1 MMKVL
6 VVEDDRSISDLI
18 RMNLEIAGYET
29 LQAYN
34 GREAL
39 DFLDRKVFQ
48 IVILDVMLPGMSGFD
63 ILQELKRRGLPVI
76 FLTARDQMSDK
87 VRALNLGA
95 DDYMVKPFEAVELI
109 ARMAAVLRRYHRHP
123 SIFINDLEIC
133 MDERVVRKQG
143 QEVYLTHK
151 EFELL
156 ALFIQ
161 NQSIALSREQILE
174 HVWGYDY
181 MGETRTVDM
190 HVQRLRSKLGL
201 QEEIV
206 TVYKTGYR
214 FDISK
219 SHSTN
224 HNKDK

>member
-1 MMKVL
+1 MLKVL
-6 VVEDDRSISDLI
+6 IVEDDQSISDLI
-18 RMNLEIAGYET
+18 RMNLEIAGYEVR
-29 LQAYN
+29 QAYN
-34 GREAL
+34 AREAL
-39 DFLDRKVFQ
+39 DGLDREVLH

-63 ILQELKRRGLPVI
+63 ILQELKKRGLPVI

-109 ARMAAVLRRYHRHP
+109 ARMAAVLRRYRSRP
-123 SIFINDLEIC
+123 NIVIRDLEIC
-133 MDERVVRKQG
+133 MEERVVRKQG

-156 ALFIQ
+156 ALFIH
-161 NQSIALSREQILE
+161 NQAIALSREQILE

-190 HVQRLRSKLGL
+190 HVQRLRSKLNL
-201 QEEIV
+201 QDAIV
-206 TVYKTGYR
+206 TVYKIGYR
-214 FDISK
+214 FDIPK
-219 SHSTN
+219 
-224 HNKDK
+224 

>member
-6 VVEDDRSISDLI
+6 VVEDDQSISDLI
-18 RMNLEIAGYET
+18 RMNLEIAGYDS
-29 LQAYN
+29 LQAYD

-39 DFLDRKVFQ
+39 DFLDREGFH

-63 ILQELKRRGLPVI
+63 ILQEIKRRNLPVI

-109 ARMAAVLRRYHRHP
+109 ARMAAVLRRYRSHP
-123 SIFINDLEIC
+123 SIVIRDLEIC
-133 MDERVVRKQG
+133 MDERVVRRQG

-161 NQSIALSREQILE
+161 NQAIALSREQILE

-201 QEEIV
+201 QNAII
-206 TVYKTGYR
+206 TVYKIGYR
-214 FDISK
+214 FDIPK
-219 SHSTN
+219 SL
-224 HNKDK
+224 

>member
-1 MMKVL
+1 MKVL
-6 VVEDDRSISDLI
+6 VVEDDQSISDLI
-18 RMNLEIAGYET
+18 RMNLEIAGYEA

-34 GREAL
+34 GSEAL
-39 DFLDRKVFQ
+39 DFLDSEGLH

-76 FLTARDQMSDK
+76 FLTAREQMSDK

-109 ARMAAVLRRYHRHP
+109 ARMAAVLRRYRSHP
-123 SIFINDLEIC
+123 RLVIRDLEIC
-133 MDERVVRKQG
+133 MEERVVRKQG
-143 QEVYLTHK
+143 QEIYLTHK

-161 NQSIALSREQILE
+161 NQAIALSREQILE

-201 QEEIV
+201 QDAIV
-206 TVYKTGYR
+206 TVYKIGYR
-214 FDISK
+214 FDIPK
-219 SHSTN
+219 LL
-224 HNKDK
+224 

>member
-6 VVEDDRSISDLI
+6 VVEDDQSISDLI
-18 RMNLEIAGYET
+18 RMNLEIAGYEV
-29 LQAYN
+29 LQAYD

-39 DFLDRKVFQ
+39 DFLDSEGLH

-76 FLTARDQMSDK
+76 FLTAREQMSDK

-109 ARMAAVLRRYHRHP
+109 ARIAAVLRRYRSHP
-123 SIFINDLEIC
+123 RLVIRDLEIC
-133 MDERVVRKQG
+133 MEERVVRRQG

-161 NQSIALSREQILE
+161 NQAIALSREQILE

-201 QEEIV
+201 QDAIV
-206 TVYKTGYR
+206 TVYKIGYR
-214 FDISK
+214 FDIPK
-219 SHSTN
+219 LI
-224 HNKDK
+224 

>member
-1 MMKVL
+1 MKVL

-18 RMNLEIAGYET
+18 RMNLEIAGYEVR
-29 LQAYN
+29 QAYD

-39 DFLDRKVFQ
+39 DFLDREVFHM
-48 IVILDVMLPGMSGFD
+48 VILDVMLPEMSGFD
-63 ILQELKRRGLPVI
+63 ILQEMKRRGLPVI
-76 FLTARDQMSDK
+76 FLTARDQLSDK

-95 DDYMVKPFEAVELI
+95 DDYIVKPFAAVELI
-109 ARMAAVLRRYHRHP
+109 ARMAAVLRRYRSQP
-123 SIFINDLEIC
+123 RIVFRDLEIC
-133 MDERVVRKQG
+133 MDERVVRKAG

-156 ALFIQ
+156 ALFLQ
-161 NQSIALSREQILE
+161 NQAVALSREQILE

-181 MGETRTVDM
+181 VGETRTVDM

-201 QEEIV
+201 QDEIV

-214 FDISK
+214 FDSPK
-219 SHSTN
+219 SE
-224 HNKDK
+224 

>member
-1 MMKVL
+1 MLIKVL
-6 VVEDDRSISDLI
+6 VVEDDQSISDLI
-18 RMNLEIAGYET
+18 RMNLEIAGYKT
-29 LQAYN
+29 WQAYD
-34 GREAL
+34 GGAAL
-39 DFLDRKVFQ
+39 GFLDKEMFH
-48 IVILDVMLPGMSGFD
+48 IVVLDVMLPGMSGFD

-109 ARMAAVLRRYHRHP
+109 ARMAAVLRRYRSHP
-123 SIFINDLEIC
+123 RIVIRDLEIC
-133 MDERVVRKQG
+133 MEERMVRKEG

-161 NQSIALSREQILE
+161 NKAIALSREQILE

-201 QEEIV
+201 QDAIV
-206 TVYKTGYR
+206 TVYKIGYR
-214 FDISK
+214 FDIPKSK
-219 SHSTN
+219 
-224 HNKDK
+224 

>member
-1 MMKVL
+1 M

-18 RMNLEIAGYET
+18 RMNLEIAGYAVR
-29 LQAYN
+29 QAYD
-34 GREAL
+34 GRETF
-39 DFLDRKVFQ
+39 DFLDREVFN

-63 ILQELKRRGLPVI
+63 ILRELKGRDLPVI
-76 FLTARDQMSDK
+76 FLTARDRVSDK

-109 ARMAAVLRRYHRHP
+109 ARIAAVLRRYRSHP
-123 SIFINDLEIC
+123 SIVIRDLEIC
-133 MDERVVRKQG
+133 LEERVVRKQG

-156 ALFIQ
+156 NLFIQ
-161 NQSIALSREQILE
+161 NRAIALSREQILE
-174 HVWGYDY
+174 HIWGYDY

-201 QEEIV
+201 QDVIV
-206 TVYKTGYR
+206 TVYKIGYR
-214 FDISK
+214 FDIHK
-219 SHSTN
+219 
-224 HNKDK
+224 

>member
-18 RMNLEIAGYET
+18 RMNLEIADYEVR
-29 LQAYN
+29 QAYD

-39 DFLDRKVFQ
+39 DFLDREVFHM
-48 IVILDVMLPGMSGFD
+48 VILDVMLPEMNGFD
-63 ILQELKRRGLPVI
+63 ILQEMKRRGLPVI
-76 FLTARDQMSDK
+76 FLTARDQLSDK

-95 DDYMVKPFEAVELI
+95 DDYIVKPFAAVELI
-109 ARMAAVLRRYHRHP
+109 ARMAAVLRRYRSHP
-123 SIFINDLEIC
+123 RIAFRDLEIC
-133 MDERVVRKQG
+133 MDERVVRKEG

-156 ALFIQ
+156 ALFLQ
-161 NQSIALSREQILE
+161 NQAVALSREQILE

-181 MGETRTVDM
+181 VGETRTVDM

-201 QEEIV
+201 QDEIV
-206 TVYKTGYR
+206 TVYKIGYR
-214 FDISK
+214 FDIPRSE
-219 SHSTN
+219 
-224 HNKDK
+224 

>member
-1 MMKVL
+1 MLKVL
-6 VVEDDRSISDLI
+6 VVEDDQSISDLI

-29 LQAYN
+29 LQAYD

-39 DFLDRKVFQ
+39 DFLDREVLH

-76 FLTARDQMSDK
+76 FLTAKDQMSDK

-109 ARMAAVLRRYHRHP
+109 ARMTAVLRRYRSND
-123 SIFINDLEIC
+123 SIFIRDLAIC
-133 MDERVVRKQG
+133 LDERVVRKKG

-156 ALFIQ
+156 SLFIQ
-161 NQSIALSREQILE
+161 NQAIALSREQILD
-174 HVWGYDY
+174 HVWGFDY
-181 MGETRTVDM
+181 LGETRTVDM

-201 QEEIV
+201 QDAIV
-206 TVYKTGYR
+206 TIYKIGYR
-214 FDISK
+214 FDLPKSK
-219 SHSTN
+219 
-224 HNKDK
+224 

>member
-1 MMKVL
+1 LMKVL
-6 VVEDDRSISDLI
+6 VVEDDQSISDLI
-18 RMNLEIAGYET
+18 RMNLEIAGYEA
-29 LQAYN
+29 LQAYD

-39 DFLDRKVFQ
+39 DYLVREVCH

-63 ILQELKRRGLPVI
+63 ILQKLKRRGLPVI

-109 ARMAAVLRRYHRHP
+109 ARMAAVLRRYRSHP
-123 SIFINDLEIC
+123 SIVIRDLEIC
-133 MDERVVRKQG
+133 MEERVVRKQG

-156 ALFIQ
+156 VLFIQ
-161 NQSIALSREQILE
+161 NQAIALSREQILE
-174 HVWGYDY
+174 HIWGYDY
-181 MGETRTVDM
+181 MGESRTVDM

-201 QEEIV
+201 QDAIV
-206 TVYKTGYR
+206 TVYKIGYR
-214 FDISK
+214 FDIPK
-219 SHSTN
+219 SL
-224 HNKDK
+224 

>member
-6 VVEDDRSISDLI
+6 VVEDDQSISDLI
-18 RMNLEIAGYET
+18 RMNLEIAGYDSW
-29 LQAYN
+29 QAYD

-39 DFLDRKVFQ
+39 DFLDREGFH

-109 ARMAAVLRRYHRHP
+109 ARMAAVLRRYRSHP
-123 SIFINDLEIC
+123 SIVIGDLEIC
-133 MDERVVRKQG
+133 MEERVVRKQG

-161 NQSIALSREQILE
+161 NPAIALSREQILE

-201 QEEIV
+201 QDVIV
-206 TVYKTGYR
+206 TIYKIGYR
-214 FDISK
+214 FDIPKSK
-219 SHSTN
+219 
-224 HNKDK
+224 

>member
-1 MMKVL
+1 MKVL
-6 VVEDDRSISDLI
+6 VVEDDQSISELI
-18 RMNLEIAGYET
+18 RMNLEMAGYEVG
-29 LQAYN
+29 QAYD
-34 GREAL
+34 GKAAL
-39 DFLDRKVFQ
+39 DFLDREVFN

-63 ILQELKRRGLPVI
+63 ILQELKNRGLPVI

-109 ARMAAVLRRYHRHP
+109 ARMTAVLRRYRSHS
-123 SIFINDLEIC
+123 SIVIRDLEIC
-133 MDERVVRKQG
+133 LEERVVRKKG
-143 QEVYLTHK
+143 EEVYLTHK

-201 QEEIV
+201 QDAIV

-214 FDISK
+214 FDIPNQK
-219 SHSTN
+219 LTT
-224 HNKDK
+224 K

>member
-1 MMKVL
+1 MIKVL

-18 RMNLEIAGYET
+18 RMNLEIAGYEV

-39 DFLDRKVFQ
+39 DFLTQEVFHM
-48 IVILDVMLPGMSGFD
+48 VILDVMLPGMSGFD
-63 ILQELKRRGLPVI
+63 ILQKLKRRGLPVI
-76 FLTARDQMSDK
+76 FLTAREQMVDK

-109 ARMAAVLRRYHRHP
+109 ARMTAVLRRYRSHSSLIIR
-123 SIFINDLEIC
+123 DLEIC
-133 MDERVVRKQG
+133 MEERVVRKQG

-161 NQSIALSREQILE
+161 NQGIALSREQILE

-201 QEEIV
+201 QDAIV

-214 FDISK
+214 FDIPKSK
-219 SHSTN
+219 
-224 HNKDK
+224 